1 MKNKINLDEKYVTLG
16 VDIPFGLKDK
26 LKFESYK
33 QGRAIKD
40 LVKEALE
47 KYLESSVPNKK

>member
-1 MKNKINLDEKYVTLG
+1 MKDKENLDDKYVTLG
-16 VDIPFGLKDK
+16 VDIPFGLKDR

-33 QGRAIKD
+33 RGVAIKT

-47 KYLESSVPNKK
+47 NYLDMPDKKK